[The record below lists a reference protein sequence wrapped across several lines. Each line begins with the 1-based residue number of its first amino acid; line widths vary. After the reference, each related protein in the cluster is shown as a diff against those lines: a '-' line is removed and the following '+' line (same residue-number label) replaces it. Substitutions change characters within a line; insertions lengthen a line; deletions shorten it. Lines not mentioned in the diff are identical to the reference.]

1 MTDTSVDAP
10 GPPKQETELIAS
22 WGDGEYAIRLES
34 HGDGHAAVS
43 MWVEGDRQTVAHVDY
58 GATGA
63 TSDVRWNDTGT
74 IALEQYKRDMWDTRF
89 YARLAEW
96 LKSRAAS

>member
-1 MTDTSVDAP
+1 MPKTSVDAP
-10 GPPKQETELIAS
+10 IPPTQEAELIYQ
-22 WGDGEYAIRLES
+22 WGNEHAVLLEN

-43 MWVEGDRQTVAHVDY
+43 MWVERKRQTVAHVDY

-63 TSDVRWNDTGT
+63 TSEVRWNETGT

-96 LKSRAAS
+96 LQSRAAS